1 MEGSHVQQVWN
12 GIDQPERMDRELKG
26 QRLAVVSGGGAVD
39 KALRPAVDVLCQRYR
54 VTALFNTIY
63 GIRGEFMYGERVPA
77 YVDSVTGM
85 RVESIFNRERIAP
98 DAEMLERVD
107 TVVFDIREAGTRF
120 FEYLHCCAAIMKA
133 CAAAG
138 KRLVVLDRVAPIGGV
153 AVEGTVCPPTMH
165 TIVGDYELASRTG
178 MTMGEFARYVNGEY
192 AVGCDLTV
200 IPVEGWRRD
209 LYFDETDLPWL
220 LPSPSL
226 NGTTANLLYAG
237 MCVFEGVRTVSEG
250 RGTSKPFELIGAP
263 WIDGRKLAARMT
275 ERGLPGVAFAPVYF
289 RPASSKHAG
298 QVCQGVQVLVRDKR
312 AFASFRTAILLLDTI
327 RDLYPDQVIWED
339 NSAGHDVLQPPSQPV
354 FSRYLDK
361 LLADGDY
368 TSGALDGEGLM
379 AKHAAA
385 LASYGRRKEKYHLYV

>member
-1 MEGSHVQQVWN
+1 MEGSNVQQVWN

-39 KALRPAVDVLCQRYR
+39 KTLRPAVDVLCQRYR

>member
-1 MEGSHVQQVWN
+1 
-12 GIDQPERMDRELKG
+12 
-26 QRLAVVSGGGAVD
+26 
-39 KALRPAVDVLCQRYR
+39 
-54 VTALFNTIY
+54 
-63 GIRGEFMYGERVPA
+63 
-77 YVDSVTGM
+77 
-85 RVESIFNRERIAP
+85 
-98 DAEMLERVD
+98 
-107 TVVFDIREAGTRF
+107 
-120 FEYLHCCAAIMKA
+120 
-133 CAAAG
+133 
-138 KRLVVLDRVAPIGGV
+138 
-153 AVEGTVCPPTMH
+153 
-165 TIVGDYELASRTG
+165 
-178 MTMGEFARYVNGEY
+178 
-192 AVGCDLTV
+192 
-200 IPVEGWRRD
+200 
-209 LYFDETDLPWL
+209 
-220 LPSPSL
+220 
-226 NGTTANLLYAG
+226 

>member
-1 MEGSHVQQVWN
+1 MQQVWN

-39 KALRPAVDVLCQRYR
+39 KTLRPAVDVLCQRYR

-77 YVDSVTGM
+77 YVDPVTGM

-368 TSGALDGEGLM
+368 TGGALDGEGLM

-385 LASYGRRKEKYHLYV
+385 LASYGRRKEKYHLYA

>member
-1 MEGSHVQQVWN
+1 MQQVWN

-39 KALRPAVDVLCQRYR
+39 KTLRPAVDVLCQRYR

-153 AVEGTVCPPTMH
+153 AVEGTVCPPTTH

-312 AFASFRTAILLLDTI
+312 EFASFRTAILLLDTI

-368 TSGALDGEGLM
+368 TSGVLDGEGLM

>member
-1 MEGSHVQQVWN
+1 MQQVWN

-39 KALRPAVDVLCQRYR
+39 KTLRPAVDVLCQRYR

-354 FSRYLDK
+354 FFRYLDK

-368 TSGALDGEGLM
+368 TGGVLDGEGLM

-385 LASYGRRKEKYHLYV
+385 LASYGRRKEKYHLYA

>member
-1 MEGSHVQQVWN
+1 MQQVWN

-39 KALRPAVDVLCQRYR
+39 KTLRPAVDVLCQRYR

-138 KRLVVLDRVAPIGGV
+138 KRLVVLDRVARIGGV

-298 QVCQGVQVLVRDKR
+298 QVCQGVQVLVRDRR

-368 TSGALDGEGLM
+368 TGGVLDGEGLM

-385 LASYGRRKEKYHLYV
+385 LASYGRRKEKYHLYA